1 MNHGADSIAADE
13 FLLRRVHQNHVD
25 PGPPIVIGYVGFRPT
40 PEDTQGL
47 SVYREKFITAA
58 EVAASGRKAGEY
70 YVGRLSVAE
79 VTSLGLTVIADE
91 QANGPPGHALIPELS
106 FSAIQRD
113 KRRLREA
120 QVHLAALA
128 SQAIVQCP
136 G

>member
-1 MNHGADSIAADE
+1 MNHAADSIAADE
-13 FLLRRVHQNHVD
+13 FLLRRVNQNRVD

-58 EVAASGRKAGEY
+58 EFAAGGRKAGEY
-70 YVGRLSVAE
+70 YVVRLSVTA
-79 VTSLGLTVIADE
+79 VTSLGLTVISDE
-91 QANGPPGHALIPELS
+91 HANGPAGHALIPELS

-113 KRRLREA
+113 KRRLREV

-128 SQAIVQCP
+128 SQAIVQCL